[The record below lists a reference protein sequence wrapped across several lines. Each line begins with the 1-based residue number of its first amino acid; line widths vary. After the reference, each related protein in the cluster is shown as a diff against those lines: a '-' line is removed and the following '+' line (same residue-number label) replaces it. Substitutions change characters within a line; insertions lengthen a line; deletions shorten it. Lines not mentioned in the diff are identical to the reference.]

1 MLSRPTPVPS
11 DLAKRRSLEGEI
23 NALLLKGAVRIIPCS
38 GTQTG
43 FMSTFLT
50 PKKEAGVWRPILN
63 LKPLNKFIRPKR
75 FRMETHT
82 TILSSIVTPAW
93 AASLDLK
100 DAYLHVPVR
109 PEHHKFLHFLY
120 NDTLYEFVVLPF
132 GLSTAPR
139 VFTRI
144 VKTIGAALRRRGIM
158 IFVYLDDWLVV
169 GRSREEMEA
178 ALQYTWRLTSNL
190 RFIIN
195 TEKSHLIPSQ
205 VPTFLGASLDLRR
218 GLARPSEEHLLN
230 LRQCVSLFLS
240 AVVAPALAWLRLL
253 GLMASMVD
261 LVDFCRL
268 RMRPIQLHLLSFC
281 RPIRHQ
287 IHHLVPT
294 TPWLVPHFRW
304 WLADANISQGR
315 AFRPPPPSVTV
326 TTDASL
332 LGWGATLHP
341 RQIAGVW
348 GSEHLSAHINVLEI
362 LAVSNALWHFQS
374 DVRGRAVLVRC
385 DNATVVAYINH
396 QGGTRSG
403 RLCALAW
410 DVIHC
415 FTQQGTALSAV
426 HIPGVENVTADAL
439 SRGWI
444 APTEWSLLPQVARSL
459 FHLID
464 QPHVDLFASHANHQL
479 PFYCAR
485 GPDPNVWKIDA
496 LSVQWDY
503 AFPPISLVSRVLTK
517 IEQEDCRVLLTAPF
531 LPRQPWFPRLVR
543 LLVHRPVILPGQAD
557 LLYQPSSRMVHS
569 ALGGSSPDDGPPPGR
584 YTTADY
590 AISLNSGLPTSL
602 WIELHA
608 LSVETGHIRWEPGG
622 VRLVPTTG
630 FLTKNQS
637 SSFTPPDIFVPDIKS
652 FSSEAK
658 DKLWCPVRAL
668 KWYLNR
674 TKSLRTDHQKLFVTT
689 TPPFRLASQCTISR
703 WIVTAICYVP
713 GGWPATENAIR
724 AHDVRGVAACWKCPN
739 TFSELY
745 LKDVLKADGRAGR
758 EVLKTAS

>member
-1 MLSRPTPVPS
+1 MVSERPPPVIPGRGASDLTNSERPPTDGPVGGRLRNFLGSWGQVTSDRWVLETIGRGYALEFTRTPPSDMLSRPTPVPS

-23 NALLLKGAVRIIPCS
+23 NALLLKGAVRIVPRS

-43 FMSTFLT
+43 FMSTFFLT

-75 FRMETHT
+75 FRMETLR
-82 TILSSIVTPAW
+82 TILSSIVPPAW
-93 AASLDLK
+93 AASIDLK

-109 PEHHKFLHFLY
+109 PEHHKFLRFLY

-144 VKTIGAALRRRGIM
+144 AKTIGAALRRRGIM
-158 IFVYLDDWLVV
+158 IFIYLDDWLVV
-169 GRSREEMEA
+169 GPSREETEA
-178 ALQYTWRLTSNL
+178 ALQYTWRLTSDL
-190 RFIIN
+190 GFIIN

-218 GLARPSEEHLLN
+218 GLARPSEERLLN
-230 LRQCVSLFLS
+230 LRQCVSLFLP

-261 LVDFCRL
+261 LVDFGRL
-268 RMRPIQLHLLSFC
+268 RMRPIQLHLLSFY

-294 TPWLVPHFRW
+294 TPWLVPHLRW

-348 GSEHLSAHINVLEI
+348 GSEHRSAHINVLEM
-362 LAVSNALWHFQS
+362 LAVSNALRHFQS
-374 DVRGRAVLVRC
+374 DVRDRAVLVRC

-410 DVIHC
+410 DLIHWC
-415 FTQQGTALSAV
+415 TQRGTALSAV
-426 HIPGVENVTADAL
+426 YIPGVENVTADAL

-464 QPHVDLFASHANHQL
+464 RPHVDLFASHANHQL
-479 PFYCAR
+479 PIYCAR
-485 GPDPNVWKIDA
+485 GPDPNAWKIDA
-496 LSVQWDY
+496 LSVEWDGLLAY

-517 IEQEDCRVLLTAPF
+517 IEQEDCRVLLIAPF
-531 LPRQPWFPRLVR
+531 WPRQPWFPRLIR
-543 LLVHRPVILPGQAD
+543 LLVHRPVILPGRAD
-557 LLYQPSSRMVHS
+557 LLYQPSSGMAHS
-569 ALGGSSPDDGPPPGR
+569 APGDLHLTCWVLSRDPSAQQAFRNGLQQSQPSHDGPPPGR

-590 AISLNSGLPTSL
+590 AISLN
-602 WIELHA
+602 
-608 LSVETGHIRWEPGG
+608 
-622 VRLVPTTG
+622 
-630 FLTKNQS
+630 
-637 SSFTPPDIFVPDIKS
+637 
-652 FSSEAK
+652 
-658 DKLWCPVRAL
+658 
-668 KWYLNR
+668 
-674 TKSLRTDHQKLFVTT
+674 
-689 TPPFRLASQCTISR
+689 
-703 WIVTAICYVP
+703 
-713 GGWPATENAIR
+713 
-724 AHDVRGVAACWKCPN
+724 GVAGNP
-739 TFSELY
+739 SILPI
-745 LKDVLKADGRAGR
+745 LL
-758 EVLKTAS
+758 